1 MLIPR
6 EHGAYGQL
14 LFPLCAA
21 LLIGHPTPGA
31 WLLSGAAVGA
41 FLAHEAL
48 LVTLGQRG
56 SRAAREQRDEARRSL
71 ALFGGFAVVTG
82 VVALSVLPRPALL
95 GLVIPALFASLV
107 AVALFSHRERT
118 TAGEIVVGAALASV
132 AVPVALAGD
141 VDVVAA
147 RTLFLV
153 FASVF
158 TVATMAVRGMIVR
171 VTKRTDGPHWTA
183 ALGTSVLLPLALW
196 ALAREGRVAAIAPWA
211 SLPVVLVGV
220 GLTLR
225 PPSPQRLRVVG
236 WTLVAATLATTLVV
250 IVGVLQR

>member
-14 LFPLCAA
+14 LFPLLSA
-21 LLIGHPTPGA
+21 LLIGHPTSGA

-56 SRAAREQRDEARRSL
+56 SRAAREQRDDARRSL

-82 VVALSVLPRPALL
+82 VVALSVLPRTALFA
-95 GLVIPALFASLV
+95 LVVPALFVGLV
-107 AVALFSHRERT
+107 AVAVFTHRERT

-132 AVPVALAGD
+132 AVPVALAGE
-141 VDVVAA
+141 VDLPAA

-158 TVATMAVRGMIVR
+158 VIATVAVRGMIVR
-171 VTKRTDGPHWTA
+171 VTRRADGPHWATVLA
-183 ALGTSVLLPLALW
+183 TSLLLPLALW
-196 ALAREGRVAAIAPWA
+196 GLARDERVVAMAPWA
-211 SLPVVLVGV
+211 TGPVVLVAL
-220 GLTLR
+220 GLTIR
-225 PPSPQRLRVVG
+225 PPSPQKLRIVG
-236 WTLVAATLATTLVV
+236 WTLVAATLATTVILVTSL
-250 IVGVLQR
+250 G